1 MFVSSAVLLRPIRP
15 DDKPA
20 LVSFH
25 ARLSEDTR
33 YRRYHAAKGDL
44 TSRDLRYLTE
54 VDGHHHVALVA
65 HPDGRPEHLL
75 GVARAVADPAAPSE
89 AEIAIVVADDVH
101 GHGIGADLVEG
112 VIARARREGVS
123 RIVAQVQGDNHRAMR
138 LFQGFGFRQRSWQGT
153 VRELVRELGPDL
165 AGQD

>member
-1 MFVSSAVLLRPIRP
+1 VFVAAVLLRDISPQ
-15 DDKPA
+15 DKPA

-33 YRRYHAAKGDL
+33 YRRYHSAKGDL

-54 VDGHHHVALVA
+54 VDGHHHVA
-65 HPDGRPEHLL
+65 P
-75 GVARAVADPAAPSE
+75 VADPAAPSE

-101 GHGIGADLVEG
+101 GRGVGAELIEG
-112 VIARARREGVS
+112 VIARAAREGAG

-138 LFQGFGFRQRSWQGT
+138 LFQGFGFRQRSWDGGI
-153 VRELVRELGPDL
+153 RELVRELGPDL
-165 AGQD
+165 PGRA

>member
-1 MFVSSAVLLRPIRP
+1 MFVTSVVLRDIRP
-15 DDKPA
+15 QDKPA

-33 YRRYHAAKGDL
+33 YRRYHSAKGDL

-65 HPDGRPEHLL
+65 HHGDRPDHLL

-101 GHGIGADLVEG
+101 GQGVGAELIEA
-112 VIARARREGVS
+112 VIARAAREGAS

-138 LFQGFGFRQRSWQGT
+138 LFQGFGFRQRAWEGS

-165 AGQD
+165 PGRD

>member
-1 MFVSSAVLLRPIRP
+1 MFVAAVLLRDISPQ
-15 DDKPA
+15 DKPA

-33 YRRYHAAKGDL
+33 YRRYHSAKGDL

-65 HPDGRPEHLL
+65 HPGDRPDHLL
-75 GVARAVADPAAPSE
+75 GVARAVADPARPAE

-101 GHGIGADLVEG
+101 GMGVGADLVEAI
-112 VIARARREGVS
+112 IARAAAEGV
-123 RIVAQVQGDNHRAMR
+123 RRVVAQVQGDNHRAMR
-138 LFQGFGFRQRSWQGT
+138 LFQGFGFRQRSSEGN
-153 VRELVRELGPDL
+153 VRGLVRELGPDGPGR
-165 AGQD
+165 A

>member
-1 MFVSSAVLLRPIRP
+1 MFVASVLLRDISPQ
-15 DDKPA
+15 DKPA

-25 ARLSEDTR
+25 SRLSEDTR
-33 YRRYHAAKGDL
+33 YRRYHSAKGDL

-65 HPDGRPEHLL
+65 HPGDRPDHLL

-101 GHGIGADLVEG
+101 GQGVGAELIEG
-112 VIARARREGVS
+112 VIARAAHEGTG

-138 LFQGFGFRQRSWQGT
+138 LFQGFGFRQRSWDGG

-165 AGQD
+165 PGRD